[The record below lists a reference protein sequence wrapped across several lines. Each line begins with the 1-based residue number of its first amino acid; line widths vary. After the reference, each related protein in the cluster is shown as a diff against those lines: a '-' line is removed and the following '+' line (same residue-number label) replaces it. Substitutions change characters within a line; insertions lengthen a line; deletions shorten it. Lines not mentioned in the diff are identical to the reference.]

1 MLRDAATCQENYR
14 RFVQRVVASGEAW
27 VLSSESGPAFC
38 ESNEQDDTNVIL
50 FFSDSAYAK
59 RVQKQSIPGHQL
71 EGLDLFNLLYRW
83 LPGMKQDG
91 VLAGPNWT
99 GDLVGLEIAP
109 DELRAELEKEMSQE
123 QRAEFSE
130 RFRRELAE
138 QENG

>member
-1 MLRDAATCQENYR
+1 MLRDAATCQENYQ

-27 VLSSESGPAFC
+27 VLSGESGPAFC
-38 ESNEQDDTNVIL
+38 EANEQDDTNVIL
-50 FFSDSAYAK
+50 FFSDSPYAR
-59 RVQKQSIPGHQL
+59 RVRTQSMPGHKP
-71 EGLDLFNLLYRW
+71 ERLDLFDLLYRW
-83 LPGMKQDG
+83 LPGMSQDG

-109 DELRAELEKEMSQE
+109 AQLRAQLQKEMSEE